1 MNTNAIQSRL
11 KQIFA
16 VHSHEEICE
25 FVEAK
30 RLNNRR
36 DYRIIA
42 EYVSDFKKAS
52 PLANKMGNKLVDRI
66 LDAAPGRPAL
76 YDELVKKDF
85 RH

>member
-1 MNTNAIQSRL
+1 MKKSVSLSRHTPTT
-11 KQIFA
+11 I
-16 VHSHEEICE
+16 S
-25 FVEAK
+25 
-30 RLNNRR
+30 R

-52 PLANKMGNKLVDRI
+52 PLANKMGTKLVERI

-85 RH
+85 SH

>member
-1 MNTNAIQSRL
+1 MTEEEQ
-11 KQIFA
+11 KQVGENLCQIII
-16 VHSHEEICE
+16 EM
-25 FVEAK
+25 AK

-52 PLANKMGNKLVDRI
+52 PLANKIGNKLVERI
-66 LDAAPGRPAL
+66 LDAVPGRPAL

-85 RH
+85 SH